1 MKKLPIL
8 LTTVLA
14 TSVNA
19 NAMNVDTMLLVGDE
33 YGNGVFTLTNRKE
46 ITEFINSNIT
56 QLIVEDGKITR
67 IPYSESNFEDWHVTL
82 THNKTILEPNR
93 QKQIG
98 VRSLCGNKC
107 YFTEDQYYLVS
118 FEPSPYDPEG
128 KLKSAVTI
136 NFGYRPLFVIPAQT
150 QDIDYS
156 MSLDKG
162 ELYINNTGNSFVR
175 AYVDQCTDEV
185 TEDCEATIMSL
196 AGRERSYPLPEN
208 INPSNLKVTVVNHDE
223 SYRQDVTLSESK

>member
-8 LTTVLA
+8 LTAALT
-14 TSVNA
+14 TSV

-33 YGNGVFTLTNRKE
+33 YGNGVFTLSNSNK
-46 ITEFINSNIT
+46 ITEFIQSNIT
-56 QLIVEDGKITR
+56 QLVVKDGEITR
-67 IPYSESNFEDWHVTL
+67 VPYAEDNFEDWRVTL
-82 THNKTILEPNR
+82 THSKTIIEPHC

-107 YFTEDQYYLVS
+107 DFDEDQYYLIS

-136 NFGYRPLFVIPAQT
+136 NFGYRPLYVIPAQT
-150 QDIDYS
+150 QDIDYTI
-156 MSLDKG
+156 SLDQG
-162 ELYINNTGNSFVR
+162 QLHINNTGNSFVR
-175 AYVDQCTDEV
+175 AYVDQCTDTV

-196 AGRERSYPLPEN
+196 AGRDRSYPLPKN
-208 INPSNLKVTVVNHDE
+208 IDPSNMKVTVVNHDE

>member
-8 LTTVLA
+8 LTAALA
-14 TSVNA
+14 TSV

-33 YGNGVFTLTNRKE
+33 YGNGVFTLSNSNK
-46 ITEFINSNIT
+46 ITEFIQSNIT
-56 QLIVEDGKITR
+56 QLVVKDGEITR
-67 IPYSESNFEDWHVTL
+67 VPYAEDNFEDWRVTL
-82 THNKTILEPNR
+82 THSKTILEPHR

-107 YFTEDQYYLVS
+107 DFDEDQYYLIS

-136 NFGYRPLFVIPAQT
+136 NFGYRPLYVIPAQT
-150 QDIDYS
+150 QDIDYTI
-156 MSLDKG
+156 SLDQGQLHIK
-162 ELYINNTGNSFVR
+162 NTGNSFVR
-175 AYVDQCTDEV
+175 AYVDQCTDKV

-196 AGRERSYPLPEN
+196 AGRDRSYPLPKN
-208 INPSNLKVTVVNHDE
+208 IDPSNMKVTVVNHDE

>member
-8 LTTVLA
+8 LTAALA
-14 TSVNA
+14 TSV

-33 YGNGVFTLTNRKE
+33 YGNGVFTLSNSNK
-46 ITEFINSNIT
+46 ITEFIQSNIT
-56 QLIVEDGKITR
+56 QLVVKDGEITR
-67 IPYSESNFEDWHVTL
+67 VPYAEDNFEDWRVTL
-82 THNKTILEPNR
+82 THSKTILEPHR

-107 YFTEDQYYLVS
+107 DFTEDQYYLVS

-128 KLKSAVTI
+128 KLDSAVTI
-136 NFGYRPLFVIPAQT
+136 NFGYRPLFVIPAKA

-156 MSLDKG
+156 ISLDQG
-162 ELYINNTGNSFVR
+162 QLHINNTGNSFVR

-185 TEDCEATIMSL
+185 TKNCEVTIMSL
-196 AGRERSYPLPEN
+196 AGRERNYPLPEN
-208 INPSNLKVTVVNHDE
+208 IDLSDLKVTVVNHDE

>member
-8 LTTVLA
+8 LTAALA
-14 TSVNA
+14 TSV

-33 YGNGVFTLTNRKE
+33 YGNGVFTLTNSNK
-46 ITEFINSNIT
+46 ITEFIQSNIT
-56 QLIVEDGKITR
+56 QLVVEDGKITR
-67 IPYSESNFEDWHVTL
+67 VPYSEDNFEDWHVTL

-107 YFTEDQYYLVS
+107 DFTEDQYYLVS

-128 KLKSAVTI
+128 KLNSAVTI
-136 NFGYRPLFVIPAQT
+136 NFGYRPLFVIPAQV

-156 MSLDKG
+156 ISLDQG
-162 ELYINNTGNSFVR
+162 QLHINNTGNSFVR
-175 AYVDQCTDEV
+175 AYIDQCTDEV
-185 TEDCEATIMSL
+185 TEDCEVTIMSL
-196 AGRERSYPLPEN
+196 AGRKRNYPLPEN
-208 INPSNLKVTVVNHDE
+208 IDLSDLKVTVVNHDE
-223 SYRQDVTLSESK
+223 SYRQDETLSENK